1 MALSPLE
8 TYQVVTGGGLRGSV
22 GNLSGTRFYYN
33 DYYWTMTP
41 QDTPEPLAELTTADF
56 IAGRYVLGSRSAP
69 YFVCDPDHPYMF
81 NDKPVVGL
89 CYRLEAVP
97 NPDPTS
103 PDLYSAY
110 NVVGEYLDAAG
121 NVVGTTITGADFSNN
136 VGNTVWLC
144 YGGWVNANGEFG
156 TGAVVT
162 WKQYNMDDL
171 IYEASVEG
179 IANMPDN
186 PIGLMAV
193 WGDGQTP
200 QEDDGV
206 TPTGGSGGGGGTYS
220 RTDETVEIPG
230 LPSISVCSTGF
241 TRVYEVTDQNMRDFA
256 AFLWSDGFYDNI
268 IKNFNSPMENIISL
282 SIIPN
287 VGISGVTEQIYI
299 GNMQTNI
306 AGEKLSTTY
315 YKINC
320 GSIKVNEYYK
330 NFVDY
335 QTGLQI
341 YLPYIGIRDVPIDDC
356 MNGTIHVEYHVD
368 VFSGSLVAF
377 IQTQVGDGANHVVAT
392 YEGNCASQIPLSGV
406 NFVSMYQGLLGVAG
420 SMATSN
426 PIGMAEGLMSAK
438 PSYLRS
444 GSIKSTTGLLSIQYP
459 YLIFTTPQIF
469 TAKTFRQD
477 NGYVS
482 NLSGKVYEFIDP
494 NHPYAQHY
502 LQVDT
507 DKLDLNGM
515 VITEEERDLLYDIMN
530 RGIYINRV
538 DQGGN

>member
-1 MALSPLE
+1 MALSSLE
-8 TYQVVTGGGLRGSV
+8 TYNVVTGGGIRGSV
-22 GNLSGTRFYYN
+22 GKLSGTRFYYN
-33 DYYWTMTP
+33 NYYWTIVP
-41 QDTPEPLAELTTADF
+41 QDTPEPFMQVTQAQV
-56 IAGRYVLGSRSAP
+56 IAGGYISPNP
-69 YFVCDPDHPYMF
+69 YFVCDPEHPYYF
-81 NDKPVVGL
+81 NDKKVTSVR
-89 CYRLEAVP
+89 YRLHAEP
-97 NPDPTS
+97 NPDPSS

-110 NVVGEYLDAAG
+110 QVVGEYLYEDGTIA
-121 NVVGTTITGADFSNN
+121 GTTVTGMDFTH
-136 VGNTVWLC
+136 NTGDYVNIC
-144 YGGWVNANGEFG
+144 YGGWINSSGEYNVG
-156 TGAVVT
+156 LVT
-162 WKQYNMDDL
+162 CWPTVNMDDN
-171 IYEASVEG
+171 IIECGVEG
-179 IANMPDN
+179 IVNMPDSST
-186 PIGLMAV
+186 GLAAV

-200 QEDDGV
+200 MEDDGV

-220 RTDETVEIPG
+220 RPDETVEIPG
-230 LPSISVCSTGF
+230 LPSISVCNTGF

-287 VGISGVTEQIYI
+287 VGISGTTEQIYI

-315 YKINC
+315 YRIDC

-377 IQTQVGDGANHVVAT
+377 IQTQVGDGASHVVAT

-406 NFVSMYQGLLGVAG
+406 NYVSMYQGLLGVAG

-426 PIGMAEGLMSAK
+426 PIGMAEGLMSTK

-530 RGIYINRV
+530 RGIYINRI
-538 DQGGN
+538 DQGGK